1 MIIDEALALATR
13 RLAEAG
19 VDSARLD
26 ARLLLASIA
35 GLSASAVLLDPGRT
49 LAADAEAAFGRLV
62 ERRCRREPVS
72 RILGKRE
79 FWSLDFAVS
88 LATLDPRPDS
98 ETVVEAALAQ
108 FPPTPPKRVLDLGCG
123 SGCLLLAVL
132 SERSVWTGVGI
143 DIAADAVAVS
153 RTNARTLG
161 LDSRAR
167 FETGDWDQGLT
178 GPFDLILSNPPYI
191 ATGEIADLAPE
202 VARFEPR
209 RALDGGAD
217 GLDAYRRLGPALTRL
232 LAPDGR
238 AVLELGRGQAD
249 AVASIMVAAGLPE
262 IERRRDLRGVERC
275 LVLGRRYPLPAK
287 IPVGKSSDPH

>member
-26 ARLLLASIA
+26 ARLLLASVA

-108 FPPTPPKRVLDLGCG
+108 FPSTPPKRVLDLGCG

-132 SERSVWTGVGI
+132 SERPDWTGVGI
-143 DIAADAVAVS
+143 DIAADAVSVS

-161 LDSRAR
+161 LDSRTR
-167 FETGDWDQGLT
+167 FETGDWDRGLT

-191 ATGEIADLAPE
+191 ATGEIVDLAPE

-209 RALDGGAD
+209 RALDGGVD
-217 GLDAYRRLGPALTRL
+217 GLDAYRQLAPALMRL

-249 AVASIMVAAGLPE
+249 AVASIMAAAGLPE
-262 IERRRDLRGVERC
+262 IERRRDLRDVERC
-275 LVLGRRYPLPAK
+275 LVLGRPA
-287 IPVGKSSDPH
+287 PAAS

>member
-19 VDSARLD
+19 IDSARLD
-26 ARLLLASIA
+26 ARLLLASVA

-49 LAADAEAAFGRLV
+49 LAADAEAAFGSLV

-98 ETVVEAALAQ
+98 ETVVEAVLAQ
-108 FPPTPPKRVLDLGCG
+108 FPPTPAKRVLDLGCG

-132 SERSVWTGVGI
+132 SERPDWTGVGI

-217 GLDAYRRLGPALTRL
+217 GLDAYRQLAPALRRL

-275 LVLGRRYPLPAK
+275 LVLGWPARDA
-287 IPVGKSSDPH
+287 G

>member
-26 ARLLLASIA
+26 ARLLLASVA
-35 GLSASAVLLDPGRT
+35 GLSASAVLLDPGRA
-49 LAADAEAAFGRLV
+49 LAADAEAAFAVLV
-62 ERRCRREPVS
+62 DRRCRREPVS

-108 FPPTPPKRVLDLGCG
+108 FPPSPAKRVLDLGCG

-132 SERSVWTGVGI
+132 SERPGWTGVGT
-143 DIAADAVAVS
+143 DIASDAVAVS

-167 FETGDWDQGLT
+167 FEIGDWDKGLA

-217 GLDAYRRLGPALTRL
+217 GLDAYRQLGPALTRL
-232 LAPDGR
+232 LAADGR

-249 AVASIMVAAGLPE
+249 AVASIMADAGLPE

-275 LVLGRRYPLPAK
+275 LVLGRPALPA
-287 IPVGKSSDPH
+287 S

>member
-26 ARLLLASIA
+26 ARLLLASVA
-35 GLSASAVLLDPGRT
+35 GMSASAVLLDPGRT
-49 LAADAEAAFGRLV
+49 LSADAETAFDRLID
-62 ERRCRREPVS
+62 RRCQREPVS

-108 FPPTPPKRVLDLGCG
+108 FAAMPPRRVLDLGSG

-132 SERSVWTGVGI
+132 SERADWTGLGV
-143 DIAADAVAVS
+143 DIAEDAVAIS
-153 RTNARTLG
+153 RANARTLG
-161 LDSRAR
+161 LDAR
-167 FETGDWDQGLT
+167 TRFVTGDWDKGLS
-178 GPFDLILSNPPYI
+178 GDFDLILSNPPYI
-191 ATGEIADLAPE
+191 ASLEIPDLAPE

-217 GLDAYRRLGPALTRL
+217 GLDADRALAPAIARRL
-232 LAPDGR
+232 APGGR

-249 AVASIMVAAGLPE
+249 AVVAIMGAAGLAE
-262 IERRRDLRGVERC
+262 IERRRDLRDVERC
-275 LVLGRRYPLPAK
+275 LVLGRAPAAA
-287 IPVGKSSDPH
+287 

>member
-26 ARLLLASIA
+26 ARLLLASVA
-35 GLSASAVLLDPGRT
+35 GLSASTVLLDPGQA
-49 LAADAEAAFGRLV
+49 LSADAEAAFDRLID
-62 ERRCRREPVS
+62 RRCKREPVS

-108 FPPTPPKRVLDLGCG
+108 FAAMPPRQVLDLGCG

-132 SERSVWTGVGI
+132 SERPDWTGLGI
-143 DIAADAVAVS
+143 DIAEDAVAIS
-153 RTNARTLG
+153 RANARTLG
-161 LDSRAR
+161 LDAR
-167 FETGDWDQGLT
+167 TRFVTGDWDEGLS
-178 GPFDLILSNPPYI
+178 GSFDLILSNPPYI
-191 ATGEIADLAPE
+191 ASLEILDLAPE
-202 VARFEPR
+202 VVRFEPR
-209 RALDGGAD
+209 RALDGGTD
-217 GLDAYRRLGPALTRL
+217 GLDAYRALALAIARR
-232 LAPDGR
+232 LAPGGR

-249 AVASIMVAAGLPE
+249 AVAGIMGAAGLAE
-262 IERRRDLRGVERC
+262 IGRRRDLRGVERC
-275 LVLGRRYPLPAK
+275 LVLGMAPA
-287 IPVGKSSDPH
+287 PA

>member
-26 ARLLLASIA
+26 ARLLLTSVA

-49 LAADAEAAFGRLV
+49 LAADAEAAFAALV
-62 ERRCRREPVS
+62 DRRCRREPVS

-79 FWSLDFAVS
+79 FWSLDFAIS

-98 ETVVEAALAQ
+98 ETVVEAVLAQ
-108 FPPTPPKRVLDLGCG
+108 FPATPGRRVLDFGSG

-132 SERSVWTGVGI
+132 SERPEWSGVGI
-143 DIAADAVAVS
+143 DIAEDAVAIS
-153 RTNARTLG
+153 RANARTLG
-161 LDSRAR
+161 LDSRTR
-167 FETGDWDQGLT
+167 FVIGNWDKGLS
-178 GPFDLILSNPPYI
+178 GPFDVILSNPPYI
-191 ATGEIADLAPE
+191 ASFEIPDLAPE
-202 VARFEPR
+202 VVKFEPR
-209 RALDGGAD
+209 QALDGGED
-217 GLDAYRRLGPALTRL
+217 GLDAYRALAPGIQRL
-232 LAPDGR
+232 LAPEGR

-249 AVASIMVAAGLPE
+249 AVAGIMAGVGLAE

-275 LVLGRRYPLPAK
+275 LVLGRPTVSP
-287 IPVGKSSDPH
+287 G